1 MSFLDELNKTSRN
14 KSQVESDYSKYLTDV
29 YYSYLNMLYG
39 YIQKQ
44 ILSKAQ
50 NGEYS
55 DEGTKKKIIG
65 EYGMYGSTIIN
76 VPYDSVLYKN
86 NQLDTIIHLIEE
98 KRISVNL
105 PIGHTYIDEEYHWG
119 RWALDQLI
127 NETVISWHYGL
138 GILRSSGKTPAIIY
152 YELTDDAKKL
162 IYDLNK
168 IGSKDSVVFDW
179 HIHYYHRRDYRLDK
193 PLEEEKELV
202 VSPNER
208 IHIKYGEEYRAVL
221 YLKYT
226 VRY

>member
-105 PIGHTYIDEEYHWG
+105 PIGHTYIDEE
-119 RWALDQLI
+119 
-127 NETVISWHYGL
+127 
-138 GILRSSGKTPAIIY
+138 
-152 YELTDDAKKL
+152 
-162 IYDLNK
+162 
-168 IGSKDSVVFDW
+168 
-179 HIHYYHRRDYRLDK
+179 
-193 PLEEEKELV
+193 
-202 VSPNER
+202 
-208 IHIKYGEEYRAVL
+208 
-221 YLKYT
+221 
-226 VRY
+226 